1 LLIKEKSDTCLDSS
15 GPSVLVTTKP
25 IWDSCKGFKK
35 RGIRHRLITEI
46 TSQNIDYCKELMRH
60 TDELRHL
67 DGIKGNFSVSERDY
81 QATALVQESQ
91 PLSESMHTTVKSFI
105 EQQQYVFDTLW
116 NKAVPAK
123 QRIREI

>member
-1 LLIKEKSDTCLDSS
+1 MEDRIISVVSFSFHIFSSFSSQSVPPFLLFVENILNFTLNRFSLIKEKSDTCLDSS

-25 IWDSCKGFKK
+25 IWDSCKEFKK

-67 DGIKGNFSVSERDY
+67 WHQRKF
-81 QATALVQESQ
+81 
-91 PLSESMHTTVKSFI
+91 LS
-105 EQQQYVFDTLW
+105 
-116 NKAVPAK
+116 
-123 QRIREI
+123 